1 MMAASGREIR
11 GKGKRAWG
19 RAPAGERGKRERSP
33 SRGPAVGGRG
43 EPRGVRGGSRRRR
56 REEAPRG
63 GRGGGNL
70 AGRWTARGR
79 EPAWRACAS
88 LEQEREERG
97 RKRRRGRGAG
107 SAARRLVP
115 ERRRGSSL
123 GSDRSS
129 PWGGKGGAQALR
141 APLASEPP

>member
-19 RAPAGERGKRERSP
+19 WAPAGERGKRERSP

-43 EPRGVRGGSRRRR
+43 EPRGVRGGLRRRR

-63 GRGGGNL
+63 GRGGGDV
-70 AGRWTARGR
+70 AGRWIARGR

-88 LEQEREERG
+88 LEKERG
-97 RKRRRGRGAG
+97 RSAGGSAGGGGARGA
-107 SAARRLVP
+107 P
-115 ERRRGSSL
+115 
-123 GSDRSS
+123 
-129 PWGGKGGAQALR
+129 PGG
-141 APLASEPP
+141 